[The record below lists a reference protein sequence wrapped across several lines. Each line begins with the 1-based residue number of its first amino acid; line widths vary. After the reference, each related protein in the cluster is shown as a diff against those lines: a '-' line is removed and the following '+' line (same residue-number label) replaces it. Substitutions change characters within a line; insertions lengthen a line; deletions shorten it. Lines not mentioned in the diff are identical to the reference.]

1 MGIRGQDI
9 DVYHPVRG
17 IQMPLLTHEA
27 APAVCDNCDAHVRKL
42 SRLTVRTRSG
52 KRINLAL
59 CAFCYLQLAPRART
73 GRAR

>member
-1 MGIRGQDI
+1 MAITSQDI
-9 DVYHPVRG
+9 DVNHPTRG
-17 IQMPLLTHEA
+17 MR
-27 APAVCDNCDAHVRKL
+27 CRGNWDAHARKL

-59 CAFCYLQLAPRART
+59 CAFCYLRLAPRARA